1 MAGAGYMLN
10 LSDFCFKDEETED
23 KSLTVTTCGA
33 GWDSRR
39 ETVCVV
45 SSDVL
50 WPWIMFAL
58 DLGQVTQPLWLS
70 FLKWELEIIIE
81 LHS

>member
-1 MAGAGYMLN
+1 MLN
-10 LSDFCFKDEETED
+10 LSDFYFKDEETED
-23 KSLTVTTCGA
+23 KSLTVTTREA

-50 WPWIMFAL
+50 WACIMFAF
-58 DLGQVTQPLWLS
+58 DPGQVTQPLWLS
-70 FLKWELEIIIE
+70 FLKWELEIITE